1 MQKIKI
7 VLLINLFANFLR
19 LLLRTISHAKTSSI
33 KMRIVMMSGLFSG
46 NRTNKMSDIYYTLIN
61 IFGYKQ
67 SFSSCTGILIYIIRK
82 TCWVFLIPKTRYYN
96 LFQVWWSSSLLF
108 YLRTKKSLINIHF
121 HFTHVNDVDLYQ
133 LRYLRN
139 INSGLGYI
147 SVKFNTHPKWYVFN
161 QINT

>member
-1 MQKIKI
+1 MSVSVFLSPNYVYSGTASISLFVLLYKRICKKKN

-67 SFSSCTGILIYIIRK
+67 SFSSCTSILIYIIRK
-82 TCWVFLIPKTRYYN
+82 KH
-96 LFQVWWSSSLLF
+96 
-108 YLRTKKSLINIHF
+108 TK
-121 HFTHVNDVDLYQ
+121 
-133 LRYLRN
+133 
-139 INSGLGYI
+139 NSIL
-147 SVKFNTHPKWYVFN
+147 
-161 QINT
+161 